1 MVKETSSSSD
11 QYIKYKTFLN
21 LYPKNNKKISLQNQY
36 NNLCYKILF
45 VREFRFIRI
54 QLS

>member
-11 QYIKYKTFLN
+11 QYIKYETFLN

-36 NNLCYKILF
+36 NNLG
-45 VREFRFIRI
+45 
-54 QLS
+54 